1 MCSLGTDMGLQAKP
15 KAYLAVFVVL
25 ATPFYLN
32 DFANIYVKS
41 WAWWLFIDYTGVKLF
56 PLLTI
61 YWLIRKKKLRASE
74 FGLTPQGKLRF
85 LGVFL
90 ALTLLGTVMD
100 QNGYKI
106 MERLPGYP
114 ALGSMPAITQPV
126 WNWIDLTLGLMAVA
140 AVEEL
145 VFRGYAHAF
154 MSRYTRSQV
163 LVVAISSAAFGLIHW
178 SLGLHSVLI
187 TAGIGGIFM
196 VAYVMTRSLPAIML
210 AHFAV
215 NFIDYAGVIPKSIF
229 KFL

>member
-1 MCSLGTDMGLQAKP
+1 MGQRAKP
-15 KAYLAVFVVL
+15 KTYLAVLVVL

-41 WAWWLFIDYTGVKLF
+41 WAWWLFMDYVGVKLF

-61 YWLIRKKKLRASE
+61 HFLLRRTKLRASE
-74 FGLTPQGKLRF
+74 FGLTPQRKPPF

-90 ALTLLGTVMD
+90 ALTLLGTAMD
-100 QNGYKI
+100 QNGYKMI
-106 MERLPGYP
+106 EGLPGYT
-114 ALGSMPAITQPV
+114 ALGSMPAITDTV
-126 WNWIDLTLGLMAVA
+126 WNWIDLTLGLLAVA

-154 MSRYTRSQV
+154 MSRYTRSQAV
-163 LVVAISSAAFGLIHW
+163 IVAISSAAFGLIHW

-187 TAGIGGIFM
+187 TAGIGAMFM
-196 VAYVMTRSLPAIML
+196 LAYVITRSLPAIVL

-215 NFIDYAGVIPKSIF
+215 NFIDYAGVIPKSMF